1 MDTDEAAMLI
11 LANTQNPETVIT
23 DDVKVE
29 AEGVV
34 THGPGTVV
42 ITITVFKGN
51 QPTGYDDQE
60 FSVKDMAGWLKDMTD
75 QWVVEYREF

>member
-1 MDTDEAAMLI
+1 MSQEFT
-11 LANTQNPETVIT
+11 T

-42 ITITVFKGN
+42 VTITVFKGN
-51 QPTGYDDQE
+51 KPTDYKLQE
-60 FSVKDMAGWLKDMTD
+60 FSVKDMAEWLEGMTD

>member
-1 MDTDEAAMLI
+1 MSAA
-11 LANTQNPETVIT
+11 NEFIT

-51 QPTGYDDQE
+51 QPTDYDDQPIKVE
-60 FSVKDMAGWLKDMTD
+60 NLASWLKGMTD

>member
-1 MDTDEAAMLI
+1 MSQQEF
-11 LANTQNPETVIT
+11 ETE
-23 DDVKVE
+23 DVKVK

-42 ITITVFKGN
+42 ITITVFKDN
-51 QPTGYDDQE
+51 QPTDYEDQE
-60 FSVKDMAGWLKDMTD
+60 FSVKDMADWLEGMTD

>member
-1 MDTDEAAMLI
+1 MSEQRFT
-11 LANTQNPETVIT
+11 T

-42 ITITVFKGN
+42 VTITVFKGN
-51 QPTGYDDQE
+51 KPTDYKDQE
-60 FSVKDMAGWLKDMTD
+60 FSVEDMAAWLKDMTD